1 MWSNFPRQNIIN
13 YEYHFFD
20 FTNEHFITHSI
31 TNEFGCSVDDVSPQ
45 LRRMQEHDCALPE
58 VFLTLG
64 PPGESIRVPLSPVPS
79 RPSSLALSPG
89 RSPHS
94 SGASPKPAHSRDR
107 RPRPTSACGTPLQS
121 SPISPDEDYFSLIQ
135 RVHTTQIQKA
145 TGRGDTGKDT
155 GKGKGKGDGKKVGK
169 EGAKKKR

>member
-1 MWSNFPRQNIIN
+1 MILQMKKTFLFHTS
-13 YEYHFFD
+13 FD
-20 FTNEHFITHSI
+20 PIEI
-31 TNEFGCSVDDVSPQ
+31 GCSVNDVFPQ

-79 RPSSLALSPG
+79 RPASLTLSPG
-89 RSPHS
+89 RSPHP
-94 SGASPKPAHSRDR
+94 SGASPKRAHSRDPQ
-107 RPRPTSACGTPLQS
+107 PRPTSLCRTPLQS

-135 RVHTTQIQKA
+135 RVHATQIHKD
-145 TGRGDTGKDT
+145 TGRGEA
-155 GKGKGKGDGKKVGK
+155 GKGKGKGDGRKEGK